1 MAMKMSESEAEAFFK
16 EHPTGQEQYDKP
28 IGPEREEPKKQP
40 EHEPEH
46 EPTQKPP
53 KDTRTNARKIVDAAS
68 RTKESIKHAAENPR
82 ETANDIAKKA
92 TAAVKDAPR
101 RAQQAVFDAD
111 SRYDGKK
118 SFADTFAGEG
128 SFGGTIRRGVG
139 RTVQGR
145 EQYDYDQAHPQ
156 EKGRPKS
163 SPMMGRGLG
172 NIMPD
177 FGTPKRTSANIYGN
191 RYGNFGFSAGAPV
204 NFGGISGQR
213 QNPVSF
219 GFQRMS
225 LPSFGA
231 QSGARPPQ
239 YGGGMGFN
247 FGFGLPRGQGG
258 NTGGSLFN
266 GRFSLPL
273 GKISKEK
280 GKNGNSKISNL
291 ELISSGRLNIF
302 GKRVR

>member
-1 MAMKMSESEAEAFFK
+1 MS
-16 EHPTGQEQYDKP
+16 D
-28 IGPEREEPKKQP
+28 EPQQT
-40 EHEPEH
+40 HEPEPEH
-46 EPTQKPP
+46 KSTVEKV
-53 KDTRTNARKIVDAAS
+53 KEAIDKKIESGENSKKIKDAAIHA
-68 RTKESIKHAAENPR
+68 KESIKHAAENPR

-111 SRYDGKK
+111 SRYGKQ
-118 SFADTFAGEG
+118 SLTDTIFGAAG
-128 SFGGTIRRGVG
+128 SDSVGGTFRKGVG

-163 SPMMGRGLG
+163 SPMMGTG
-172 NIMPD
+172 NYDVMPG
-177 FGTPKRTSANIYGN
+177 FGTPRRTSATAPLRG
-191 RYGNFGFSAGAPV
+191 YGNFGFSAGAPV
-204 NFGGISGQR
+204 NFGGIGGQR
-213 QNPVSF
+213 QNPISF

-225 LPSFGA
+225 LPSFGT
-231 QSGARPPQ
+231 QPGARPPQ
-239 YGGGMGFN
+239 YGGGMGFGI
-247 FGFGLPRGQGG
+247 GFGLPRAAG
-258 NTGGSLFN
+258 TGTSNNSPFG

-291 ELISSGRLNIF
+291 ELIGSGKLNIF
-302 GKRVR
+302 GRKVK